1 MYIELSN
8 INKTY
13 ERNILNSVNY
23 KFESGKCYGILGE
36 NGAGKSTLLKIIAD
50 LETPCSGE
58 VKCSGFNKNTELT
71 YVGPSSYVMKK
82 TVYDNIA
89 YPLNIRGKDKT
100 KINKDVSEI
109 LISFGLGKFKDVK
122 ATKLSSGE
130 SQKMLLARAMVFR
143 PSVLLLDEPTSNI
156 DKDFIK
162 TIEKVIK
169 SIDYECIIILVTHNM
184 EHAENV
190 CDEVLFLE
198 DKNLKLD
205 TKGD

>member
-8 INKTY
+8 INKSY
-13 ERNILNSVNY
+13 ERNILNLVNY

-36 NGAGKSTLLKIIAD
+36 NGAGKSTLLKIIAG
-50 LETPCSGE
+50 LETKCSGE
-58 VKCSGFNKNTELT
+58 IIYDGFDKNTELT

-89 YPLNIRGKDKT
+89 YPLSIRGKDKT
-100 KINKDVSEI
+100 KISEEVSEM
-109 LISFGLGKFKDVK
+109 LIRFGLGKFKEVK

-143 PSVLLLDEPTSNI
+143 PKVLLLDEPTSNI

-169 SIDYECIIILVTHNM
+169 SIDYECIVILVTHNM
-184 EHAENV
+184 EHAENI
-190 CDEVLFLE
+190 CDELLILE
-198 DKNLKLD
+198 DTNLSLD